1 MLFIMAIESV
11 WIMRIRNRSNENDVN
26 TADEIITEINR
37 AQKPEPE
44 DYIFRVA
51 VLDDNDE
58 VLERVCKLSERY
70 FTKANRLYDI
80 QKYNNPQWLL
90 TDLKDHDASFD
101 LFLVDIEMGAM
112 DGRQF
117 VTEARMIMHHAYYVF
132 VTAHAKYAI
141 EGYRYGIFR
150 YVYKPE
156 MALTLP
162 EALEAVCRSIDEDK
176 PVLYTIHARKCVV
189 TVVMREIRYIRY
201 KDKKSCFYVGT
212 DEEAIEERITLAE
225 IYEKLDKNIF
235 VQTDRA
241 YIVNLRYIRS
251 LDAETLELTDGTRIP
266 VSRRR
271 KSDVLNRMVAM
282 N

>member
-1 MLFIMAIESV
+1 
-11 WIMRIRNRSNENDVN
+11 MRIRKRLNEDEVN
-26 TADEIITEINR
+26 TADEPIGGINL
-37 AQKPEPE
+37 AQKPESE
-44 DYIFRVA
+44 DYVFRVA
-51 VLDDNDE
+51 VVDDNYE
-58 VLERVCKLSERY
+58 MLERACKLAERY
-70 FTKANRLYDI
+70 FTQANRLYDI
-80 QKYNNPQWLL
+80 QKYSDPLWLL
-90 TDLKDHDASFD
+90 ADLKAHDASFD

-150 YVYKPE
+150 YIYKPE
-156 MALTLP
+156 MVRTLP

-176 PVLYTIHARKCVV
+176 PALYTIHTGKIVV
-189 TVVMREIRYIRY
+189 TVVMREIRYIKY

-212 DEEAIEERITLAE
+212 EEEAIEERVTLAE
-225 IYEKLDKNIF
+225 VYEKLDKNAF

-251 LDAETLELTDGTRIP
+251 LDAESLELTDESKIP

-282 N
+282 K